1 VNELLISDLDFFDT
15 ELREGGFVKGGSV
28 EGLLASLDTLK
39 ETIIAQATDEKS
51 TKPVIDV
58 KESAIKESVGQN
70 TYVTISHS

>member
-1 VNELLISDLDFFDT
+1 VNGLLISDLDFFDT
-15 ELREGGFVKGGSV
+15 ELCDCRSIQGGSV
-28 EGLLASLDTLK
+28 ESLLASLDNLK

-70 TYVTISHS
+70 TYVTISNS